1 MIIEFQSLQQ
11 YSNHDRLKNPPPPPP
26 PPPSAIASVDFKSK
40 AYKFQQKQ
48 QQEQQ
53 QHHQHITTTATRTHT
68 RYTNSIQLNSESI
81 KSIHQNYSNTHSN
94 YKNNININNDN
105 QIKMQRLDDK
115 LFENINTHQD
125 QLLSESTLTTIKFRK
140 KLYTQESDI
149 T

>member
-26 PPPSAIASVDFKSK
+26 PPAIASVDFKSK

-53 QHHQHITTTATRTHT
+53 QHHQHITTTRT
-68 RYTNSIQLNSESI
+68 TNSIQLNSESI

-115 LFENINTHQD
+115 LFKNINTHQD